1 MELNRKISTATKN
14 AINIPLISFLYS
26 CRPAIAFRPERLQR
40 RLDRLV
46 WRSPARSGRPP
57 HLLSRK
63 TTLPNSPSAATL
75 GPGTSVNTCKQ
86 AHSRTKK
93 RAEGF
98 ISASPSQRRAVIRST
113 KLDARKSVW
122 SAKVL
127 AHSSDLQ
134 GFGMKK
140 QTFEADS
147 TKVVFIAVERRESH
161 LLPQVSQAPAARR
174 HLLPRGDVGLAT
186 LGEKRSSPH

>member
-1 MELNRKISTATKN
+1 MH
-14 AINIPLISFLYS
+14 S
-26 CRPAIAFRPERLQR
+26 CRPAIAFRRPERLQR

-63 TTLPNSPSAATL
+63 TTLPNSPSAAAL

-86 AHSRTKK
+86 ARSRAKK
-93 RAEGF
+93 KHRRRASF
-98 ISASPSQRRAVIRST
+98 QPLPSQRRAVIGST

-127 AHSSDLQ
+127 AHSSDLK

-140 QTFEADS
+140 QTLEADS
-147 TKVVFIAVERRESH
+147 TKVVFVAVERRESH
-161 LLPQVSQAPAARR
+161 LLPQASQAPAARR
-174 HLLPRGDVGLAT
+174 RTYGRGAASARPT
-186 LGEKRSSPH
+186 LGEKLSALKPHCAL